1 MASQKHEYAK
11 GTEDLLIPR
20 LLWFSES
27 HWQVSGTQN
36 TWMLTTVKE
45 YKSSFCGLIIFF
57 LIFIFHCLSYQFV
70 KYGKQY

>member
-11 GTEDLLIPR
+11 GTEDLLILS

-36 TWMLTTVKE
+36 TCMLITVKE

-57 LIFIFHCLSYQFV
+57 
-70 KYGKQY
+70 